1 MVDYYTTYED
11 DKQHSTQLDDP
22 LTAVRD
28 VLNYR
33 PTDTYLLSTNLC
45 ITYLDMNESLQLPSI
60 SLFLFLFLFLFFF
73 FFLNSSLIYLL

>member
-1 MVDYYTTYED
+1 MVDYFTIYED

-33 PTDTYLLSTNLC
+33 HTDTYLLSTNLC
-45 ITYLDMNESLQLPSI
+45 ITYLDMNESLQL
-60 SLFLFLFLFLFFF
+60 
-73 FFLNSSLIYLL
+73 